1 MIIRGGRNFYPY
13 DLERAIGELA
23 GVRRGCVAVFGA
35 GGAGPGGEAG
45 ERVVV
50 VAETRERDPLTR
62 TALERCI
69 VALAV
74 DELGLPPDVVVL
86 APPHAVLKTSSGKIR
101 RAAIRE
107 AWQQGT
113 LGASARAPWLQ
124 LLRLAAASLP
134 GQLRNLLPALAWQ
147 LYAVWSWGWFG
158 LLAPVAALAILTL
171 PTLGQRWAVIR
182 ALARLYT
189 RLTGCRL
196 QVDGLEQ
203 LPPDPCVLVANHA
216 SYIDGVVLVA
226 ALPQPVRFI
235 AKIELS
241 RNPLL
246 GRLFAR
252 MDARFVE
259 RFDSRQGVEDVG
271 ALTAVAGEMPPLMFF
286 AEGTFVAPP
295 GLRPFRLGAF
305 RIAAELGLPV
315 VPVALAGTRHV
326 LPAGRWRPR
335 RGSLKVTV
343 CPPLAPAGD
352 GWEHALAL
360 RDLSRDAILAH
371 CGEPD
376 AAPAAPPSEA
386 GPSP

>member
-1 MIIRGGRNFYPY
+1 
-13 DLERAIGELA
+13 
-23 GVRRGCVAVFGA
+23 VRRGCVAVFGA
-35 GGAGPGGEAG
+35 AGAGPGGEQAG
-45 ERVVV
+45 ERLVV
-50 VAETRERDPLTR
+50 VAETREHDPLAR

-69 VALAV
+69 VALAA

-86 APPHAVLKTSSGKIR
+86 APPHSVLKTSSGKIR

-113 LGASARAPWLQ
+113 LGASARPPWLQ

-134 GQLRNLLPALAWQ
+134 GRLRNLPPALGEG
-147 LYAVWSWGWFG
+147 LYAGWSWGWFG

-171 PTLGQRWAVIR
+171 PTLARRWAVIR

-196 QVDGLEQ
+196 QVVGLEH
-203 LPPDPCVLVANHA
+203 LPSGPCVLVANHA

-271 ALTAVAGEMPPLMFF
+271 TLAAVAGELPPLLFF

-295 GLRPFRLGAF
+295 GLRSFRLGAF
-305 RIAAELGLPV
+305 RIATELGLPV

-326 LPAGRWRPR
+326 LPAARWRPR
-335 RGSLKVTV
+335 RGPLTVTV
-343 CPPLAPAGD
+343 CPPVVPAGE

-360 RDLSRDAILAH
+360 RDLSRRAILAH

-376 AAPAAPPSEA
+376 AAPAGATAAPTAA
-386 GPSP
+386 GDGGVT